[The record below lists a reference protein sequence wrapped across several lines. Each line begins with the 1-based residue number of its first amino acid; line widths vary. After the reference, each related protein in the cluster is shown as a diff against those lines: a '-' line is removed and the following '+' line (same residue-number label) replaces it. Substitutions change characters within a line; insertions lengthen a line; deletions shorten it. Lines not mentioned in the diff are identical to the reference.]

1 MATEV
6 ATKRRTKDEL
16 LRAIASPVIDPFDY
30 AALTYKVGGNG
41 DGKAEIVTL
50 KQGGSGGTTIAT
62 ITLVYDGSNRVSTV
76 TKV

>member
-6 ATKRRTKDEL
+6 RTTRRTKDEL
-16 LRAIASPVIDPFDY
+16 LRAIASPIIDPFDY
-30 AALTYKVGGNG
+30 VDLSYKVGGNG
-41 DGKAEIVTL
+41 DGKVETAVL
-50 KQGGSGGTTIAT
+50 KQGGSTGTTIAT